1 MLLDHFQFFAKVK
14 TALSSKALPVQL
26 KQTGT
31 AARRNVST
39 SCSTPASQVTPDYE
53 RISGISDDLDEETSI
68 RIGSSG
74 RLSVQSETGSVGVG
88 DTGFVK
94 SDKSSEE
101 SRLLSFSGKES
112 ENDED
117 SETFYRYL

>member
-74 RLSVQSETGSVGVG
+74 RLSVQSETGSVG

-101 SRLLSFSGKES
+101 SPLLSFSGKES